1 MIVVYYSWKGTE
13 KERSSNMQG
22 IIKDENIQDTSME
35 TESIANVATE
45 KSNLV
50 LGDRMREYELRMM
63 NIRTL
68 EQKLFLDEVR
78 KRKNRAR
85 KALLFK
91 KF

>member
-1 MIVVYYSWKGTE
+1 MIVVYYSRKGTQ

-22 IIKDENIQDTSME
+22 IIKDENIQDTSMD
-35 TESIANVATE
+35 VATE